1 MSTPKARKSVKVG
14 GNVGMLT
21 GRRNRQE
28 TMLSIRKSK
37 KEDAYA
43 TRRNLKANH
52 PSAAAQTASRKE
64 LLLNLASRS
73 QALLLGAS
81 DTTTI
86 SSMT

>member
-1 MSTPKARKSVKVG
+1 MSTTKTRKSVKVG

-28 TMLSIRKSK
+28 TMLYSIRKSK

-52 PSAAAQTASRKE
+52 PPAAAQTASRKE

-73 QALLLGAS
+73 QALLLGTFMS
-81 DTTTI
+81 YNQ
-86 SSMT
+86 